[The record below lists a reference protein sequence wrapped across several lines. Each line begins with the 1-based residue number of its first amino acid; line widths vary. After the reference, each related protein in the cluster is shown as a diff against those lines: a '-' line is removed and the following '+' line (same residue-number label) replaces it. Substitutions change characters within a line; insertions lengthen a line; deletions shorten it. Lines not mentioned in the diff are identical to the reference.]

1 MDTRGRDI
9 RFACAVHGARRVFVA
24 AKRRM
29 AGDRW
34 ALATVGLADVAT
46 FDEADSISLV
56 CLRLMNA
63 SEREAELAEPSI
75 SLVKLR
81 SVPDTIDPALKH

>member
-29 AGDRW
+29 AGDRR
-34 ALATVGLADVAT
+34 ALSTVGLADVAT
-46 FDEADSISLV
+46 FDEADSISIV
-56 CLRLMNA
+56 CLRLMNDI
-63 SEREAELAEPSI
+63 EREAELAETESV
-75 SLVKLR
+75 LDGLR
-81 SVPDTIDPALKH
+81 RCRN